1 VRIKHESNGSRLND
15 RGNMRSASRLLE
27 AAGWVVGDDGI
38 RRNAEGQPLEI
49 TMLYP
54 TNIQDSVDA
63 MHETYAQNLEQL
75 GIAITLE
82 KVDPSQYT
90 NRRRDR
96 DYDMLYSTRYGS
108 FLSTGGGLS
117 QMYGSQEAEFSLF
130 NPAGLASPL
139 VDAIIEA
146 SFTTTTQEETDTAL
160 KALDRALRY
169 EFFVVPT
176 GYIADHWVAAYDMY
190 EFPENLPP
198 YDLGYLDLWW
208 VNQDKA
214 EALRAS
220 GALN

>member
-1 VRIKHESNGSRLND
+1 
-15 RGNMRSASRLLE
+15 
-27 AAGWVVGDDGI
+27 
-38 RRNAEGQPLEI
+38 
-49 TMLYP
+49 
-54 TNIQDSVDA
+54 

-190 EFPENLPP
+190 ARSYHDSAVNWATIEKDYPDVTIHTFPPEIIAEMKRINQELLNETAASDPMFKEILDSQNAYMKMARKWTVISDYAYLTDNL
-198 YDLGYLDLWW
+198 
-208 VNQDKA
+208 
-214 EALRAS
+214 E
-220 GALN
+220 